1 MSAYSLLLR
10 HPDLFTSR
18 TLFVT
23 GQAPLEGDWLSAC
36 KPHSCRIRTWNWIA
50 HTSAA
55 SLGTDACLF
64 GIPETTDVDGIDTV
78 VLLWP
83 KANEQALALLQW
95 LSAQPDAA
103 SRRYFAVAA
112 NDAGGKSIG
121 KRALPLCQ
129 SVTKID
135 TARHSTL
142 WQLQLTATNGFN
154 WLQQAQSFHWQQN
167 AYLTLPGVFNHGKLD
182 QGTALLL
189 EHLPVPN
196 HGRVLD
202 LGCGSGIIGLSLK
215 ARQAALEVYLT
226 DIDAF
231 ALRSSELNAMRL
243 GLSVNIK
250 ASDGLAQVDGRF
262 DYVFSNPP
270 FHQGKDTDYRFAQHL
285 FANAQRHLTRQ
296 GQLWLVANRH
306 LPYEEW
312 AAEHFAQ
319 VDIVAQGH
327 GFKVLLAQAH

>member
-10 HPDLFTSR
+10 HSGLFGSGTVFL
-18 TLFVT
+18 TDQT
-23 GQAPLEGDWLSAC
+23 PIDGDWLRAYQQHNS
-36 KPHSCRIRTWNWIA
+36 RIRTWNWLVHKGA
-50 HTSAA
+50 Q
-55 SLGTDACLF
+55 SLGEDACRF
-64 GIPETTDVDGIDTV
+64 GLPEPQDLLHCDTV

-83 KANEQALALLQW
+83 KAHEHAQTLLQW
-95 LSAQPDAA
+95 LSSQPDAS

-121 KRALPLCQ
+121 KRAQPLCQ

-135 TARHSTL
+135 SARHCTL
-142 WQLQLTATNGFN
+142 WQLHLAPSVGFN
-154 WLQQAQSFHWQQN
+154 WLQPAQSFRWGDH

-202 LGCGSGIIGLSLK
+202 LGCGSGVIGLSLK
-215 ARQAALEVYLT
+215 ARQAALDVNLT

-231 ALRSSELNAMRL
+231 ALRSTELNAMRL
-243 GLSVNIK
+243 GLDVSIY
-250 ASDGLAQVDGRF
+250 ASDGLADVTGRF
-262 DYVFSNPP
+262 DYLFSNPP
-270 FHQGKDTDYRFAQHL
+270 FHQGKDTDYRFAQQL

-306 LPYEEW
+306 LAYEEW

-319 VDIVAQGH
+319 VDIVAQGN

>member
-10 HPDLFTSR
+10 KPDLFTPR
-18 TLFVT
+18 TLFLT
-23 GQAPLEGDWLSAC
+23 GHAPLDGDWLSAC
-36 KPHSCRIRTWNWIA
+36 QQHACRIRTWNWLVQD
-50 HTSAA
+50 SA
-55 SLGTDACLF
+55 STLGEAQCQF
-64 GIPETTDVDGIDTV
+64 GLPDPADLLNCDTV

-83 KANEQALALLQW
+83 KANEQALMLLHW
-95 LSAQPDAA
+95 LSTQANAA
-103 SRRYFAVAA
+103 ARRYYAVAA

-121 KRALPLCQ
+121 KRAQSVCQ

-135 TARHSTL
+135 TARHSSL
-142 WQLQLTATNGFN
+142 WQLQLNVRDGFN
-154 WLQQAQSFHWQQN
+154 WLQQAQSFHWQQH

-202 LGCGSGIIGLSLK
+202 LGCGSGVIGLSLK
-215 ARQAALEVYLT
+215 TRQAALSVCLT

-231 ALRSSELNAMRL
+231 ALRSTELNAMRL
-243 GLSVNIK
+243 GLDVDIH
-250 ASDGLAQVDGRF
+250 ASNGLASVEGRY

-270 FHQGKDTDYRFAQHL
+270 FHQGKDTDYRFAQQL

-319 VDIVAQGH
+319 VDIVAQGQ